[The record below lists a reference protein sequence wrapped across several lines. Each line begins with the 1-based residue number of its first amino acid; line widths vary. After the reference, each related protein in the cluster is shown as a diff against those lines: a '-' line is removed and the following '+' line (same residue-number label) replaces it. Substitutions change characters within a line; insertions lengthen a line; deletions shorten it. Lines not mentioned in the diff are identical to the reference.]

1 MTQKNKIKELRL
13 ERGLGQKDLGGILEV
28 GQTTVSAWEMGKNE
42 PDYKSIRTMAELF
55 GVSADYLM
63 GYSLHYT
70 PIQKEGIA
78 MTLDDWK
85 GVLLLQEVE
94 ALEDFGYTVERY
106 GDREV
111 SRDEVFE
118 TIVEWNGGIAT
129 AYRIKSIISRVY
141 GVEL

>member
-1 MTQKNKIKELRL
+1 MTI
-13 ERGLGQKDLGGILEV
+13 
-28 GQTTVSAWEMGKNE
+28 T
-42 PDYKSIRTMAELF
+42 
-55 GVSADYLM
+55 
-63 GYSLHYT
+63 
-70 PIQKEGIA
+70 
-78 MTLDDWK
+78 DWK

-106 GDREV
+106 GDREI

-118 TIVEWNGGIAT
+118 TIVEWNGGIST

>member
-1 MTQKNKIKELRL
+1 MTI
-13 ERGLGQKDLGGILEV
+13 
-28 GQTTVSAWEMGKNE
+28 T
-42 PDYKSIRTMAELF
+42 
-55 GVSADYLM
+55 
-63 GYSLHYT
+63 
-70 PIQKEGIA
+70 
-78 MTLDDWK
+78 DWK

-106 GDREV
+106 GDREI

>member
-1 MTQKNKIKELRL
+1 
-13 ERGLGQKDLGGILEV
+13 
-28 GQTTVSAWEMGKNE
+28 
-42 PDYKSIRTMAELF
+42 
-55 GVSADYLM
+55 
-63 GYSLHYT
+63 
-70 PIQKEGIA
+70 
-78 MTLDDWK
+78 MTLNDWK
-85 GVLLLQEVE
+85 DVLLLQEME

-106 GDREV
+106 GDREI

>member
-1 MTQKNKIKELRL
+1 MTI
-13 ERGLGQKDLGGILEV
+13 
-28 GQTTVSAWEMGKNE
+28 T
-42 PDYKSIRTMAELF
+42 
-55 GVSADYLM
+55 
-63 GYSLHYT
+63 
-70 PIQKEGIA
+70 
-78 MTLDDWK
+78 DWK

-106 GDREV
+106 GDREI

-129 AYRIKSIISRVY
+129 AYQIKSIISRVY